1 MTLLLEMTDAD
12 RPGAHSWVRKM
23 LGIAMEGEQTNYIW
37 GVIDIIPHT
46 NFPDIRNKSV
56 IHSENG
62 SCMIIPRE
70 GDKVRLYIQL
80 SEKDNVYDFATGRV
94 DKSRFGPRQILE
106 VNSCTTCCD
115 LWKSYHFMLGR
126 PENSRTVHFWRSWII
141 WLVDHL
147 HEWVA
152 FSHRSSNV

>member
-1 MTLLLEMTDAD
+1 MVRMTSLLETTDAD
-12 RPGAHSWVRKM
+12 QPGAHSWVRKA

-70 GDKVRLYIQL
+70 EDKVRLYIQL
-80 SEKDNVYDFATGRV
+80 SEKDNVYDFATGRI
-94 DKSRFGPRQILE
+94 DKSRFGPRKILE
-106 VNSCTTCCD
+106 VISCSTCCD
-115 LWKSYHFMLGR
+115 LWLTIPSHVRSLGKLS
-126 PENSRTVHFWRSWII
+126 PRTSSKI
-141 WLVDHL
+141 LNHL
-147 HEWVA
+147 TGGP
-152 FSHRSSNV
+152 ST